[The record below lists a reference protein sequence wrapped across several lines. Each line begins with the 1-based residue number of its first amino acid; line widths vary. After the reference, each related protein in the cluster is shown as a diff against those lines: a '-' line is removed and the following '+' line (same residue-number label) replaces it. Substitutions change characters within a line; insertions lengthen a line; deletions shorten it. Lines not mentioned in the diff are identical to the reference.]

1 MTNAIKIKV
10 PATKVT
16 TAIITNTNDKEI
28 REINLLG
35 KYSIARA
42 KKHFNENKVDGAN
55 ALAVLAVEKQVTCY
69 EIELDSLVELLKKK
83 GQIVILEPEK

>member
-1 MTNAIKIKV
+1 MTNTIKIKV
-10 PATKVT
+10 PTTKVT

-42 KKHFNENKVDGAN
+42 KKHFNENKVENAN
-55 ALAVLAVEKQVTCY
+55 ALAVMSVEKQVTCY
-69 EIELDSLVELLKKK
+69 EIELDSLVEVLKKK
-83 GQIVILEPEK
+83 GQPVILEPEK